1 MRVGLIKSAENFKSK
16 TGGFPEEKELCLKTV
31 AQEFCLCFSPIGL
44 AYKFRLAKCFL
55 LFVFLSRILTNAV
68 ALDCY

>member
-31 AQEFCLCFSPIGL
+31 A
-44 AYKFRLAKCFL
+44 
-55 LFVFLSRILTNAV
+55 
-68 ALDCY
+68 